1 MQTLWRLVAAC
12 VAVALLALDGSAYAQ
27 STYTKTKYPIVLVH
41 GLYGFQAIGPL
52 DYFYQVPDALR
63 AGGASVYAATVSQ
76 ANSSEV
82 RGEQL
87 IRELLEQQ
95 ARTGAQKFNLVGHS
109 HGGQTVRY
117 VAAVRPDLV
126 ASVLTVS
133 TPHFGSK
140 TADGIQA
147 IGNATGTTG
156 VLSNISN
163 GLAALIRFL
172 SGQPPAPQ
180 DSLAALMSLN
190 TPGARL
196 FNQRFPQGA
205 PTSNCGQ
212 GPELASNGVRYYS
225 VSGISVLT
233 NILDISDPALAAT
246 SVFFGFE
253 QNDGLVSQC
262 SSHWGRVLRDDYP
275 WNHGD
280 SSNQVF
286 GMRGSFTPDPV
297 AFYRAHANRLKNL
310 GL

>member
-1 MQTLWRLVAAC
+1 MRSLLRHLLPVIWLSAL
-12 VAVALLALDGSAYAQ
+12 AVLQPAQAQ
-27 STYTKTKYPIVLVH
+27 SNYTQTRYPIVLVH

-63 AGGASVYAATVSQ
+63 AAGAQVYAATVSQ

-109 HGGQTVRY
+109 HGGQTARY

-126 ASVLTVS
+126 ASVLTVA

-140 TADGIQA
+140 TADGIEA
-147 IGNATGTTG
+147 MTSATGSTQL
-156 VLSNISN
+156 VANLSN
-163 GLAALIRFL
+163 GLSSLIRFL
-172 SGQPPAPQ
+172 SGQAPAPQ

-190 TPGARL
+190 TRGARL

-205 PTSNCGQ
+205 LTNNCGQ

-225 VSGISVLT
+225 VSGTSVLT

-246 SVFFGFE
+246 AVFFGFE
-253 QNDGLVSQC
+253 PNDGLVGRC
-262 SSHWGRVLRDDYP
+262 SSRWGRVLRDDYP

-286 GMRGSFTPDPV
+286 GLRGLFTPDPV